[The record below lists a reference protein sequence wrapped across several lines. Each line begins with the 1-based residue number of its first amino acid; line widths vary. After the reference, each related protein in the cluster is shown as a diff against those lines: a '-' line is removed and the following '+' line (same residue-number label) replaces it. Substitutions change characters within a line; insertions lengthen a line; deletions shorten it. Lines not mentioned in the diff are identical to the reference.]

1 MKRFLLL
8 AVAALL
14 VSSPVFAQ
22 EKAAKSSADK
32 KMNASGTVSAVSDNS
47 LTVKAKEGEW
57 TFTVD
62 KSTHV
67 AVKGATK
74 ATAAAKDAKQP
85 LAITQ
90 YVKVG
95 DTVTVAYHESGGT
108 KHAADVTVR
117 TSLPA
122 PAKK

>member
-14 VSSPVFAQ
+14 ASSPAFAQ
-22 EKAAKSSADK
+22 EKAAKPAAAK
-32 KMNASGTVSAVSDNS
+32 KMSAAGNRLGDIREF
-47 LTVKAKEGEW
+47 ADGQREGCRMVVHRGQGPR
-57 TFTVD
+57 T
-62 KSTHV
+62 S
-67 AVKGATK
+67 AKGATK

-95 DTVTVAYHESGGT
+95 DSVTVVYHEAGGV
-108 KHAADVTVR
+108 KHAADVIVR
-117 TSLPA
+117 TAVPSP
-122 PAKK
+122 PKK